1 MKGFMYCV
9 QDSVSGQFMPPFFA
23 PNNETAKRD
32 FILGA
37 YQSMTPL
44 QDLHLWKVASVD
56 LCDIDMASSKTVVV
70 TGLRNELV
78 EPTVAEVESYVKIFK
93 DMAKLR
99 GDEDDVE
106 EL

>member
-9 QDSVSGQFMPPFFA
+9 QDSVSGQFLPPFYA
-23 PNNETAKRD
+23 PNDETAKRD

-37 YQSMTPL
+37 YQAITPL
-44 QDLHLWKVASVD
+44 QDLHLWKVAEVN
-56 LCDIDMASSKTVVV
+56 LCDVDMASTKTVVV

-78 EPTVAEVESYVKIFK
+78 QPTVAEVESYVKIFK
-93 DMAKLR
+93 DMAKVR
-99 GDEDDVE
+99 GDEDVE